1 LSERTSGPV
10 WFDLGS
16 VDAKHFHAL
25 YAGMAATT
33 AEDDPPKILW
43 LVNGTEHIS
52 VGAAQD
58 AGADLD
64 IEYCRAKN
72 LPIQR
77 RPLGGGAIWL
87 SARQPCFMVIL
98 PRCTLSRGHRHL
110 FALGTGL
117 AVNALRHLGLEAVT
131 TRGQDVCVGGRKI
144 MGTGAATVREGCVF
158 GASFLCRF
166 PVESFVSCLNLS
178 GDGYRAWVMEAMR
191 DGVTDIER
199 ESGKPPPDVESVR
212 RAVWESVRQRFGVD
226 PLIVKPGN
234 DDIDRWIQIGSE
246 EISDL
251 ELGDLGPM
259 VTSGIRINRASHV
272 FQTFSR
278 CGELRVHVDGAGIRR
293 VWCEEPRI
301 QQILEECIVGLVPE
315 RLVLRARLNHVLDSH
330 HADEVSWRIDTLY
343 RGIRNR

>member
-1 LSERTSGPV
+1 
-10 WFDLGS
+10 
-16 VDAKHFHAL
+16 
-25 YAGMAATT
+25 
-33 AEDDPPKILW
+33 
-43 LVNGTEHIS
+43 
-52 VGAAQD
+52 
-58 AGADLD
+58 
-64 IEYCRAKN
+64 
-72 LPIQR
+72 
-77 RPLGGGAIWL
+77 
-87 SARQPCFMVIL
+87 
-98 PRCTLSRGHRHL
+98 
-110 FALGTGL
+110 
-117 AVNALRHLGLEAVT
+117 
-131 TRGQDVCVGGRKI
+131 